1 MNMKKKRITLVTC
14 IVTGT
19 CILAGSA
26 FANYSTSNGYDVY
39 KKALK
44 NLIGMKNYTM
54 NMSMTVSADGSEIE
68 KMMFS
73 EKYDSAAGK
82 GSRVESNQ
90 HAGDT
95 ASEYKEIFR
104 DGKRYTWYSSIEE
117 QDNAWIEY
125 PGYTGFGAL
134 AVEDEDK
141 ETVSKVTRFVELL
154 TDAVVGDLKNNFV
167 YISETENGGAKYS
180 VELDAIQIPELIQA
194 GISAVCSV
202 NSANESDYAKNLDY
216 SDIDYYLYHD
226 TSLKSVKCDFEV
238 DNEGRLIN
246 NVMSAEF
253 ETTDV
258 NNGNHTMTMSME
270 LNMSDYGITLP
281 DSLPE
286 GAKIRSIEE
295 DGKYAVTEGE
305 ITAEAE

>member
-95 ASEYKEIFR
+95 KSEYKEIFR
-104 DGKRYTWYSSIEE
+104 DGKRYTWYSRE

-270 LNMSDYGITLP
+270 LNMSDYGTTLP

-286 GAKIRSIEE
+286 GAKVRSVEE
-295 DGKYAVTEGE
+295 DSKFVVTDGE
-305 ITAEAE
+305 IAIEDE

>member
-1 MNMKKKRITLVTC
+1 MNMKKKRVTLITC

-44 NLIGMKNYTM
+44 NLIGMENYTM
-54 NMSMTVSADGSEIE
+54 NMSMTVSADGLEIDR
-68 KMMFS
+68 MSFS

-90 HAGDT
+90 RVGDT
-95 ASEYKEIFR
+95 LSEYKEIFQ
-104 DGKRYTWYSSIEE
+104 DGKRYTLYSSREE
-117 QDNAWIEY
+117 QDNAWIAY

-134 AVEDEDK
+134 TVEDNDK

-154 TDAVVGDLKNNFV
+154 TDAIVGDLKNNFV

-194 GISAVCSV
+194 GISAVCSL
-202 NSANESDYAKNLDY
+202 NSSNESDYAQNLDY
-216 SDIDYYLYHD
+216 SDVEYYLYHD

-258 NNGNHTMTMSME
+258 NDGNHTMTMSME
-270 LNMSDYGITLP
+270 LNMSDYGTTLP

-286 GAKIRSIEE
+286 GAKVRSVEE
-295 DGKYAVTEGE
+295 DGKFVVTDGE
-305 ITAEAE
+305 ITAEDE